1 MNKTTK
7 YVIIGA
13 SVIIGMGIVA
23 LIVKRVIKKINK
35 NKQEKRDENLE
46 ISLGEKETEIEKKET
61 SSAEN
66 YNPKADNDLINGYI
80 SGLNVNDYKN
90 EIEGI
95 FDKLTDAQVRK
106 LANYWKTKHK
116 GESLYYWLDWEMD
129 NCWSPSW
136 NCYDQPMKRLKS
148 LGLQ

>member
-46 ISLGEKETEIEKKET
+46 ISLGEKET
-61 SSAEN
+61 
-66 YNPKADNDLINGYI
+66 
-80 SGLNVNDYKN
+80 
-90 EIEGI
+90 
-95 FDKLTDAQVRK
+95 
-106 LANYWKTKHK
+106 
-116 GESLYYWLDWEMD
+116 
-129 NCWSPSW
+129 
-136 NCYDQPMKRLKS
+136 
-148 LGLQ
+148 

>member
-13 SVIIGMGIVA
+13 SVIIGMGLVT
-23 LIVKRVIKKINK
+23 LIVKRVIRKINE
-35 NKQEKRDENLE
+35 KQQAKRDENLE
-46 ISLGEKETEIEKKET
+46 LSLGEKETETEKKET

-66 YNPKADNDLINGYI
+66 YNPKADNDLIHGYI
-80 SGLNVNDYKN
+80 NGLNVNDYKN
-90 EIEGI
+90 EINAI
-95 FDKLTDAQVRK
+95 FNRLTDAQVKK
-106 LANYWKTKHK
+106 LASYWKTKHK
-116 GESLYYWLDWEMD
+116 GESLYYWLDWELD

-148 LGLQ
+148 LGLL